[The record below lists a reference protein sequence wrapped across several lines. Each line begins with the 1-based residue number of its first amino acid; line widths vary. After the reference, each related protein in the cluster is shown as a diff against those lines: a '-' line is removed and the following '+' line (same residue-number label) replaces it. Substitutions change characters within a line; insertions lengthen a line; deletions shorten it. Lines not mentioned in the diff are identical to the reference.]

1 MLVRIASRTDARP
14 PTGTLRPY
22 PLPAPD
28 PRCLAFTGV
37 SPPSAACR
45 HLSHPSGL
53 SGVALL
59 PRTQLPPILPVTG
72 PTVTAPDNKET
83 IMKFNL
89 MVAFGAL
96 MLASP
101 ALAQE
106 NVVNVYNWSDYI
118 AEDTVAKFEAET
130 GIKVNYDVFDSNEL
144 VEAKLLAGSSGYD
157 VVVPSGFFLERQVAA
172 GLFLPFDKS
181 KLPNLVNI
189 DPEVAAATAVH
200 DPDNAH
206 SVDYMWGTTAI
217 GYNVE
222 KVKAAL
228 GDQPIDTWDIVFKP
242 ELVSK
247 LADCGVTLLDAPA
260 EIMATALNYLGLDP
274 NSESADDLKKAEE
287 LLLSIRPYVRYFN
300 SSQYIDDLGNGEVC
314 LSVGYS
320 GDVFIARDA
329 ASEAG
334 AGVEVAYVIPKE
346 GALKWFDLMAIPAD
360 APNVENAY
368 KFIDFMLRPDIAA
381 ANTNYVFYASGNKA
395 ALELIDPA
403 IKNDP
408 AIYPTAE
415 VSAKL
420 FPLKAH
426 TPDYD
431 ELLTESW
438 QRIKAGS

>member
-1 MLVRIASRTDARP
+1 
-14 PTGTLRPY
+14 
-22 PLPAPD
+22 
-28 PRCLAFTGV
+28 
-37 SPPSAACR
+37 
-45 HLSHPSGL
+45 
-53 SGVALL
+53 
-59 PRTQLPPILPVTG
+59 
-72 PTVTAPDNKET
+72 
-83 IMKFNL
+83 MKKSL
-89 MVAFGAL
+89 MVAVGAL
-96 MLASP
+96 MVMSP

-106 NVVNVYNWSDYI
+106 EPVVNVYNWSDYI

-172 GLFLPFDKS
+172 GLFMPLDKA
-181 KLPNLVNI
+181 KLPGLANM
-189 DPEVAAATAVH
+189 DAEVMAATAAH
-200 DPDNAH
+200 DPDNTH

-217 GYNVE
+217 GYNVA
-222 KVKAAL
+222 KVKERL
-228 GDQPIDTWDIVFKP
+228 GEQPLDTWDLIFKP
-242 ELVSK
+242 EIVSK

-287 LLLSIRPYVRYFN
+287 LLMSIRPYVRYFN

-314 LSVGYS
+314 ISVGYS
-320 GDVFIARDA
+320 GDVFIAQA
-329 ASEAG
+329 AAAEAG

-346 GALKWFDLMAIPAD
+346 GALKWFDLFAIPAD
-360 APNVENAY
+360 APHPDNAH

-395 ALELIDPA
+395 ALDLIDEA
-403 IKNDP
+403 VKTDP

-415 VSAKL
+415 ISAKL

-431 ELLTESW
+431 EVLTETW
-438 QRIKAGS
+438 QRIKAGQ

>member
-1 MLVRIASRTDARP
+1 MNR
-14 PTGTLRPY
+14 
-22 PLPAPD
+22 
-28 PRCLAFTGV
+28 
-37 SPPSAACR
+37 
-45 HLSHPSGL
+45 
-53 SGVALL
+53 
-59 PRTQLPPILPVTG
+59 
-72 PTVTAPDNKET
+72 
-83 IMKFNL
+83 NL
-89 MVAFGAL
+89 MVAFSAL
-96 MLASP
+96 LLAGT
-101 ALAQE
+101 AQVHAQE

-118 AEDTVAKFEAET
+118 AEDTISKFEAET

-181 KLPNLVNI
+181 KLPNLANM
-189 DPEVAAATAVH
+189 DPDVMAATATH

-217 GYNVE
+217 GYNVG
-222 KVKAAL
+222 KVTERL
-228 GDQPIDTWDIVFKP
+228 GDQPVNTWDVVFKP

-274 NSESADDLKKAEE
+274 NSESAEDLAKAEA
-287 LLLSIRPYVRYFN
+287 LLMSIRPYVRYFN

-329 ASEAG
+329 AAEAG
-334 AGVEVAYVIPKE
+334 AGVEVNYVIPEE
-346 GALKWFDLMAIPAD
+346 GALQWFDLFAIPAD
-360 APNVENAY
+360 APHVDNAY

-395 ALELIDPA
+395 ALEMIDDEV
-403 IKNDP
+403 KNDP
-408 AIYPTAE
+408 AIYPTDDIK
-415 VSAKL
+415 AKL
-420 FPLKAH
+420 FGLKAH
-426 TPDYD
+426 SPDYD
-431 ELLTESW
+431 EMLTEAW